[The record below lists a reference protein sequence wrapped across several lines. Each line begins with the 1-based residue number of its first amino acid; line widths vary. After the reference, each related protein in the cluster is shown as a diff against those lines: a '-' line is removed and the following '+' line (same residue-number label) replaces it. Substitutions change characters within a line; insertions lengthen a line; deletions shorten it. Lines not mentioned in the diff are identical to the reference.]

1 MTIHRRPPRPTL
13 TARSIPA
20 DRSPLHRYRR
30 HPCAPLLALAL
41 LAAALLPALPAAG
54 ELVILEGGR
63 YLKASA
69 YQVHGERIRV
79 ELLAGGA
86 LELPLARVSRVID
99 DEIEPP
105 PPQPEAVAEATA
117 AGAVPWQFADGQPV
131 PATPFGEQ
139 IYAAAERYQ
148 VNPALV
154 AALVGAESAYDPRA
168 LSHKGAGGLMQLMP
182 ATARRFGLSNG
193 ERFDPERNLEAGTRY
208 LRWLLDRFE
217 GDVAR
222 ALAAY
227 NAGEGTVERY
237 GGVPP
242 YRETRTYIRRIYATL
257 GMAESAVASRL

>member
-1 MTIHRRPPRPTL
+1 LTDRHLQARR
-13 TARSIPA
+13 
-20 DRSPLHRYRR
+20 
-30 HPCAPLLALAL
+30 ALPAL
-41 LAAALLPALPAAG
+41 LAALLLLAALPAAA
-54 ELVILEGGR
+54 ELVILEDGR
-63 YLKASA
+63 FLKASA
-69 YQVHGERIRV
+69 YRVEGDRMRV

-86 LELPLARVSRVID
+86 LTLPLPRVSRVID

-105 PPQPEAVAEATA
+105 PPAPPMVAAVTP
-117 AGAVPWQFADGQPV
+117 AGVVPWRFADGQAV

-139 IYAAAERYQ
+139 IFAAAARHE

-154 AALVGAESAYDPRA
+154 AALVRAESAFDPRA
-168 LSHKGAGGLMQLMP
+168 ISHKGAGGLMQLMP
-182 ATARRFGLSNG
+182 ATARRFGLSEA

-227 NAGEGTVERY
+227 NAGEGTVDRY

-242 YRETRTYIRRIYATL
+242 YRETRNYIRRIYSTL
-257 GMAESAVASRL
+257 GMAESAVASLL